1 VLWHKSWQETQLRF
15 YIGFI
20 LLVLLAGGGALEYPQ
35 IVKLLPAVSG
45 ADLTSELGRR
55 IKEAAELQRTFR
67 GYVWSQWFRQNLPQL
82 GTLFAILIGS
92 GSPIAHGSRGAAL
105 FTLSLPASRTRLVA
119 VRGAVG
125 LVQLIVFAFVPSLVL
140 VVMARGM
147 GEAYSVV
154 DVLIHGL
161 CWFVGV
167 SVFFA
172 LAMLLSTMFDD
183 LLRPLLVACAIAVVV
198 GLSSLVF
205 EGVARYGIYAL
216 MSGETYFRTGAV
228 PWVGLLAGAALS
240 GAIFYAAVVNISARD
255 F

>member
-1 VLWHKSWQETQLRF
+1 MLWHKSWQETQTRF
-15 YIGFI
+15 YVGFI
-20 LLVLLAGGGALEYPQ
+20 LLVLLAGGAALEYPQ

-45 ADLTSELGRR
+45 ADFNSELGRR

-67 GYVWSQWFRQNLPQL
+67 GYVWSQWFGQNLSQL

-125 LVQLIVFAFVPSLVL
+125 LLQLIVFAFVPSLVM

-147 GEAYSVV
+147 GEAYDIV
-154 DVLIHGL
+154 DVLLHGL
-161 CWFVGV
+161 CWFVAV

-205 EGVARYGIYAL
+205 EGLARYGIYAL
-216 MSGETYFRTGAV
+216 MSGETYFRTGAM
-228 PWVGLLAGAALS
+228 PWAGLLASAALS
-240 GAIFYAAVVNISARD
+240 SAIFYAAIVNISARD